1 MKSKLKKIIL
11 LLGDVAVLYFALYL
25 TLLLRYFEA
34 VRFFDWQNHF
44 APFTTVF
51 VFWPIIFYIADLYN
65 LHLAVNNAKF
75 FQLSAQS
82 IGITSLLTAAYF
94 YLNPA
99 ITIAPKTNLLIYIFV
114 FAVLFFLWRRI
125 FNYFLLSRLTK
136 EKIAFIGCNNQVKE
150 LVYYL
155 QKRPH
160 IGYETA
166 LIASSNLIDKIS
178 GIHTTN
184 DVENL
189 DQTIARLKISTV
201 VLASD
206 PHQSQELR
214 ATLFRCLPLKINFI
228 SLPNFYESL
237 VGKIPL
243 EAINQMW
250 FLENLSEG
258 KKTWYDFLKRF
269 YDIVLALL
277 LLLATAFFW
286 PLIGI
291 IIKLESPGKIFYK
304 QIRAGKNEKAFT
316 VIKFRTMR
324 ADAEKDGPKWAKN
337 TDPRVTAFGRFLRRT
352 RIDEIPQ
359 VLNILNNTMS
369 FIGPRPE
376 RPEFTKQLKQN
387 IPFYNERS
395 LIKPGLTG
403 WAQVNFPYGASE
415 EDALEKLQYDL
426 YYLKNRSLYLDLT
439 IILKTIKTVLSR
451 AGI

>member
-1 MKSKLKKIIL
+1 MKSKFKKIIL
-11 LLGDVAVLYFALYL
+11 LAGDIAVLYLALYI
-25 TLLLRYFEA
+25 TLLVRYLDK
-34 VRFFDWQNHF
+34 VSLSDWQNHF
-44 APFTTVF
+44 LPFTTVF
-51 VFWPIIFYIADLYN
+51 IFWPIIFYIADLYN

-94 YLNPA
+94 YLNPQIA
-99 ITIAPKTNLLIYIFV
+99 IAPKTNLLIYILV
-114 FAVLFFLWRRI
+114 FSALFFFWRRV
-125 FNYFLLSRLTK
+125 FNYFLLTRLTK

-150 LVYYL
+150 LVYFL

-160 IGYETA
+160 LGYETA
-166 LIASSNLIDKIS
+166 LIASNNLLDKIKD
-178 GIHTTN
+178 IHTTN
-184 DVENL
+184 DVKNL
-189 DQTIARLKISTV
+189 DKIIEQLKVSVI

-214 ATLFRCLPLKINFI
+214 AILFRCLPLKVNFI

-258 KKTWYDFLKRF
+258 KKAWYDFSKRLC
-269 YDIVLALL
+269 DILLALVIL
-277 LLLATAFFW
+277 LITAPFW
-286 PLIGI
+286 PLIAL
-291 IIKLESPGKIFYK
+291 IIKLESPGNVFYK
-304 QIRAGKNEKAFT
+304 QIRAGKHEKPFLL
-316 VIKFRTMR
+316 IKFRTMR
-324 ADAEKDGPKWAKN
+324 ADAEKDGPVWAKSA
-337 TDPRVTAFGRFLRRT
+337 DPRVTGLGRFLRKT
-352 RIDEIPQ
+352 RLDEIPQ

-376 RPEFTKQLKQN
+376 RPEFIKQLKEN
-387 IPFYNERS
+387 IPFYSERS

-403 WAQVNFPYGASE
+403 WAQVNFPYGASVQ
-415 EDALEKLQYDL
+415 DALEKLQYDL

-439 IILKTIKTVLSR
+439 ITLKTIRTIISR